1 MTVEKKYDGE
11 GNKVTVQLDDATASA
26 FDPVAMALRDAR
38 KHSKEAKSVEDKAR
52 DEAIAFFDQTFD
64 SEDFEKTR
72 IIEGKLCRLTLSK
85 GTPSSKTVTITD
97 ETFWLRLKE
106 LVPEDKHQEL
116 QDLRERFTK
125 EKDNPVRQGSIRPVE
140 PVGGDELIDPDD

>member
-1 MTVEKKYDGE
+1 MAEEKKYDE
-11 GNKVTVQLDDATASA
+11 EENKVTVQLEDATAST

-38 KHSKEAKSVEDKAR
+38 MHTKEAKSVEDEAR
-52 DEAIAFFDQTFD
+52 DKAMAFFDQKFD
-64 SEDFEKTR
+64 SDDFERTR
-72 IIEGKLCRLTLSK
+72 IIEGRSFRLMLSK

-97 ETFWLRLKE
+97 EAFWLRLKE

-116 QDLRERFTK
+116 LDLRERFTK

-140 PVGGDELIDPDD
+140 TIGGDELIDPDN